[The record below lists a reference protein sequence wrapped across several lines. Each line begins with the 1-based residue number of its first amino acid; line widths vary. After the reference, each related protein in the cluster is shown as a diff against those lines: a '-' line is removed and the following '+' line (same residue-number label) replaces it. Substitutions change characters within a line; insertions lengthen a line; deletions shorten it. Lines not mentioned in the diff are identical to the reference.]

1 MRGALLLGI
10 AALAAC
16 GAGAPQ
22 GHDGA
27 TITGE
32 GRAIDGDTVSVDF
45 RLSGAD
51 AFERKQMF
59 SKDGAC
65 YPCGKFAQDSAS
77 RILKSGVATI
87 RMTGASSYGRPI
99 AIVTVDG
106 YDLGEQLIL
115 QGLAVPATQY
125 LRGDPQRAARY
136 VAAAEQAR
144 SAGRGAYAGEFID
157 PARWRRGERLAC
169 EARY

>member
-1 MRGALLLGI
+1 
-10 AALAAC
+10 
-16 GAGAPQ
+16 
-22 GHDGA
+22 
-27 TITGE
+27 
-32 GRAIDGDTVSVDF
+32 
-45 RLSGAD
+45 
-51 AFERKQMF
+51 
-59 SKDGAC
+59 
-65 YPCGKFAQDSAS
+65 
-77 RILKSGVATI
+77 
-87 RMTGASSYGRPI
+87 MTGASSYGRPI

-125 LRGDPQRAARY
+125 LRGDPQRDARY